1 MVTSV
6 NTNINAMAAIQ
17 SLDQISNQ
25 MTSTQSAIESGLSI
39 NSAADNPAVFT
50 IAQGLR
56 ANVNALGAVSANLNT
71 AVATVQAQTQG
82 ATAISNALTT
92 LLKTVT
98 QGQGETGA
106 ALAATNT
113 TITNALSNINAY
125 ANASTINGTN
135 LLATASSFSVV
146 SNVDGSTTNVAT
158 TAASTAAGLG
168 LNGLQ
173 VTSAGD
179 TVSSA
184 STLTISAAELAG
196 DTVTYTA
203 ADGTATTF
211 TYETAPAPGTNQ
223 IAIDASGSLGVSLQ
237 NAINALNPG
246 AASAGT
252 GGVVTLTGGGSLVGT
267 PTGATT
273 YSTATGGP
281 GSGDAFKFT
290 PTSGTAQTFTFGTA
304 VGDVAVGS
312 TAAQSYQNLAAAM
325 NSAGIAAS
333 ASATGVLTVG
343 GGTLATTGTVA
354 GTTVSAVPAT
364 SGTVSIDMVN
374 NAIAKIGA
382 TLSQLGAATI
392 QLQGLE
398 DYTTQL
404 SDSVTTGLGAMV
416 DANLSAESAQLSSLQ
431 TKQSLAIQSLTLANQ
446 GPSSLLQLFR

>member
-6 NTNINAMAAIQ
+6 NTNVNAMAAIQ

-25 MTSTQSAIESGLSI
+25 MTTTQSAIESGLSV
-39 NSAADNPAVFT
+39 NSAASNPAVFT

-56 ANVNALGAVSANLNT
+56 GNVDALSAVSANLTT
-71 AVATVQAQTQG
+71 ANATVTAQMNG
-82 ATAISNALTT
+82 ATSISDALNT
-92 LLKTVT
+92 LLQTVT

-113 TITNALSNINAY
+113 TITNALSNIDAF
-125 ANASTINGTN
+125 ANGSTINGTN
-135 LLATASSFSVV
+135 LLSTAGTFSVV
-146 SNVDGSTTNVAT
+146 SNVDGSTTNVT
-158 TAASTAAGLG
+158 TGSASTAAGLG
-168 LNGLQ
+168 LTGLQ
-173 VTSAGD
+173 VTSGGYQ
-179 TVSSA
+179 VSSA
-184 STLTISAAELAG
+184 STLTISAPELAG
-196 DTVTYTA
+196 DNVTYTA
-203 ADGTATTF
+203 ANGTATTF

-237 NAINALNPG
+237 DAINALNPG
-246 AASAGT
+246 AALAT
-252 GGVVTLTGGGSLVGT
+252 AGVVTLTGGGSLVGT

-273 YSTATGGP
+273 YTTSNAGPAIGDKFTFQATG
-281 GSGDAFKFT
+281 SST
-290 PTSGTAQTFTFGTA
+290 TQTFTFGTA
-304 VGDVAVGS
+304 VGDVAQGS

-343 GGTLATTGTVA
+343 GGTVAVGTDTGAT
-354 GTTVSAVPAT
+354 AT
-364 SGTVSIDMVN
+364 ATAISGGTVSIDMVN

-382 TLSQLGAATI
+382 TLSQLGASSI
-392 QLQGLE
+392 QLQGLT
-398 DYTTQL
+398 DFTTQL